1 MIQSDMRRTN
11 PPNMKRT
18 NSPNVKRT
26 NPPWT
31 IMFACFYL
39 IVLMFFF
46 ELLNFSGRPLR
57 FSFSGQPLPCFIQR
71 STASMSI
78 CIYCTNIVTTL
89 FPQPAASSRALGSP
103 LQARHAM
110 AACRQQGKGKPGGK
124 PRPKAG
130 GEETQIVPVGEDD
143 GQDRIIFECLECPRA
158 DQCSVRSFKGA
169 NVFSYIDE
177 ELPKEYL
184 KRHLMGSSYHQLSE
198 ADAMA
203 EAAEVEITQRV
214 ETYACRQQI
223 REDLEE
229 AEQAERERAE
239 RASLKRE
246 TCYEH
251 DEDAEGAERAS
262 HRRSSAAREEE
273 TVEYL
278 AEACDEIKNMQKAL
292 SIQLGEARARPSSA
306 RLRALDDAPGV
317 LDLLSFNPET
327 KTQALV
333 IEESIGR
340 VHNLIANMA
349 QNQIETIM
357 ELQKEAA
364 ILKAAQDAI
373 VQTLRSLR

>member
-1 MIQSDMRRTN
+1 
-11 PPNMKRT
+11 
-18 NSPNVKRT
+18 
-26 NPPWT
+26 
-31 IMFACFYL
+31 MFACFYL

-78 CIYCTNIVTTL
+78 CIYCANIVTTL
-89 FPQPAASSRALGSP
+89 FPQPATGSHTLMAP
-103 LQARHAM
+103 WQARHAM
-110 AACRQQGKGKPGGK
+110 AQRGGK

-130 GEETQIVPVGEDD
+130 GEETQFMPVDEDD
-143 GQDRIIFECLECPRA
+143 GSERTIFECLECPRA
-158 DQCSVRSFKGA
+158 SECSVRSFKGA
-169 NVFSYIDE
+169 NVFSYVDE

-203 EAAEVEITQRV
+203 VAVDAEITQRT
-214 ETYACRQQI
+214 ETYACRQKI

-273 TVEYL
+273 TVVYL
-278 AEACDEIKNMQKAL
+278 AEACDEIKTMQKAL
-292 SIQLGEARARPSSA
+292 SIQLGQARARPSSA
-306 RLRALDDAPGV
+306 VFRALDDAPGV